1 LIERPLILV
10 PGILGSSLAIKKNPE
25 FFSIWPLTPSW
36 VPLDDFLD
44 DLLFDLG
51 SNIREKSMNDKVSVV
66 TTGLLPGA
74 YDGIISAIIKEWGYK
89 IGNNFWTFPYDWRQS
104 NDISGQMLAE
114 FIKDKIQ
121 DNNNWDGV

>member
-1 LIERPLILV
+1 MDE
-10 PGILGSSLAIKKNPE
+10 
-25 FFSIWPLTPSW
+25 
-36 VPLDDFLD
+36 
-44 DLLFDLG
+44 
-51 SNIREKSMNDKVSVV
+51 KVSVV
-66 TTGLLPGA
+66 TTGILPGA
-74 YDGIISAIIKEWGYK
+74 YDGIISAIIKWGYK